1 MKASAF
7 SRIPG
12 THADKIPLAHEIRAG
27 TSLRAKAVCALRAHA
42 YWTVTGTPIQNK
54 WDDLASLLN
63 FLKVHP
69 DEDITSLKARLRSQI
84 ATSDVRSMLAILCL
98 RRSKRALNLPN
109 RTDSIHKLNI
119 DAEEAEYCKIVNGR
133 VTGFLEQQA
142 GQMNS
147 GAYST
152 ILTKINSLRQIC
164 NLGKHYRGDRGPE
177 VTQSTLMQEVLDGMA
192 SAGVAAC
199 CKCDRDL
206 SAADENNEPTV
217 KGTDS
222 LEPSKTRVA
231 TCGELICASCFG
243 LSEMVG
249 CPSDGKCK
257 HQSSCEVFTVDS
269 SGSSEPSMTEVD
281 YGLPVKMRA
290 LQEDLIALPETEKR
304 CLLQRIDCHYLF
316 SHV

>member
-1 MKASAF
+1 MKAGAF
-7 SRIPG
+7 FRIPD
-12 THADKIPLAHEIRAG
+12 THADNISLAHEIRAG

-63 FLKVHP
+63 FLRVYP
-69 DEDITSLKARLRSQI
+69 DEDITSLKARLRSKI
-84 ATSDVRSMLAILCL
+84 ATSDVRSMLATLCL

-109 RTDSIHKLNI
+109 RTDSIHKLNF
-119 DAEEAEYCKIVNGR
+119 DAEEAEYYKIVNGR
-133 VTGFLEQQA
+133 VTGFLEQQT
-142 GQMNS
+142 GQMNL

-177 VTQSTLMQEVLDGMA
+177 LTQNTLMQDIFDGMA
-192 SAGVAAC
+192 SAGVAVC
-199 CKCDRDL
+199 CKCNRDL
-206 SAADENNEPTV
+206 SAGDENNEPAV

-222 LEPSKTRVA
+222 LESSKTRIA

-243 LSEMVG
+243 LSAMVR

-269 SGSSEPSMTEVD
+269 SGSCDSSISEVD
-281 YGLPVKMRA
+281 SGLPVKLRA
-290 LQEDLIALPETEKR
+290 LQEDLIALPVTDKR
-304 CLLQRIDCHYLF
+304 
-316 SHV
+316 

>member
-7 SRIPG
+7 CRIPDK
-12 THADKIPLAHEIRAG
+12 HADKANLAHEIRAG
-27 TSLRAKAVCALRAHA
+27 TSLRAKAVCALQAYA

-63 FLKVHP
+63 FLKVYP
-69 DEDITSLKARLRSQI
+69 DQDITSLKARLRSKI
-84 ATSDVRSMLAILCL
+84 ATSDVRSMLATLCL

-109 RTDSIHKLNI
+109 RTDSIHKLNF
-119 DAEEAEYCKIVNGR
+119 DAEEAEYYKIVNGR

-142 GQMNS
+142 GQMNL

-164 NLGKHYRGDRGPE
+164 NLGKHYRGDRGPKM
-177 VTQSTLMQEVLDGMA
+177 TQDSLMQDMFDGMA
-192 SAGVAAC
+192 SAGVAVC

-206 SAADENNEPTV
+206 SAGDENIEPAV

-222 LEPSKTRVA
+222 LEAPKTRIA

-243 LSEMVG
+243 LSEMVR

-257 HQSSCEVFTVDS
+257 HQSSCEVFTVDP
-269 SGSSEPSMTEVD
+269 SGSSDPSISD
-281 YGLPVKMRA
+281 FNSGLPVKMRA
-290 LQEDLIALPETEKR
+290 LQKDLMALPKIEKR
-304 CLLQRIDCHYLF
+304 
-316 SHV
+316 

>member
-7 SRIPG
+7 CRIPD
-12 THADKIPLAHEIRAG
+12 THAENISLAHEIRAG

-54 WDDLASLLN
+54 WDDLASLLK
-63 FLKVHP
+63 FLRVYP
-69 DEDITSLKARLRSQI
+69 DEDITSLKARLRSKI
-84 ATSDVRSMLAILCL
+84 ATSDVRNMLAILCL

-109 RTDSIHKLNI
+109 RTDSIHKLNF
-119 DAEEAEYCKIVNGR
+119 DVEEAEYYKIVNGR

-142 GQMNS
+142 GQMNL

-177 VTQSTLMQEVLDGMA
+177 VTQNTLMQDVFDGMA
-192 SAGVAAC
+192 SAGVAVC

-206 SAADENNEPTV
+206 SAGDENNEPAV
-217 KGTDS
+217 KGTES
-222 LEPSKTRVA
+222 LKSSKTRIA

-243 LSEMVG
+243 LSEMVR

-257 HQSSCEVFTVDS
+257 HQSSCEVFAVDS
-269 SGSSEPSMTEVD
+269 SGSSDPSISEVD
-281 YGLPVKMRA
+281 SGLPVKMRA
-290 LQEDLIALPETEKR
+290 LQEDLMALPGTDKR
-304 CLLQRIDCHYLF
+304 
-316 SHV
+316 